1 MSIKVYANVAGFFV
15 YDSNDVLKTFI
26 AYPKKAEEIAVKIH
40 NLSVYAI
47 SEELQMILKEVDEEI
62 IETNSADVVNYAR
75 SKGKKSEVNVNSE
88 FYKQF
93 LTNLFHNLIQQDYIS
108 DEKEYQELVREVGI
122 SLSKKRVAH
131 SSQRVD
137 KNVVHA
143 ILSMDD
149 IDKTTNLFSARISEW
164 YGVHFPEI
172 MREVQNHLTLCKII
186 TTIGTKDNFTE
197 ENVKSFGFSNEKSKR
212 IVNLARNSMGANF
225 TENDLHPLQDLSLR
239 MIDLYE
245 ERDKLEAWIGREI
258 SRIAPNMKAIVG
270 APIAARL
277 IALAGG
283 LRELAMKP
291 ASTIQL
297 LGAEK
302 ALFRAL
308 KTGAKPPKHGII
320 YQIPELHGCPWWQR
334 GNISRAIAGRLTIA
348 GRVDFFQGEFIGD
361 QLKLE
366 VDRKVEEIK
375 KKYKEAPEGK
385 KPPIDR
391 SFQPRQHKGPQI
403 KPQYRKQ
410 GKGKKPYY
418 PKKKG
423 GKSSYQRRR

>member
-1 MSIKVYANVAGFFV
+1 MSIKVYTNVAGFFV
-15 YDSNDVLKTFI
+15 YDSNDILKTFI
-26 AYPKKAEEIAVKIH
+26 AYPKKAEEIAARIH
-40 NLSVYAI
+40 NLSVYTI
-47 SEELQMILKEVDEEI
+47 SEELEMILKGIDEEI
-62 IETNSADVVNYAR
+62 IETNSADVVNYVR

-88 FYKQF
+88 FYQKF
-93 LTNLFHNLIQQDYIS
+93 LTNLFHNLIQQGYIS
-108 DEKEYQELVREVGI
+108 DEKEYQGLVREVGI
-122 SLSKKRVAH
+122 NLSKKRVAH

-149 IDKTTNLFSARISEW
+149 IDKTTNLFSARIGEW

-172 MREVQNHLTLCKII
+172 MKEVQNHLTLCKII

-212 IVNLARNSMGANF
+212 IVNLARKSMGADF
-225 TENDLHPLQDLSLR
+225 TENDLRPLQDLSLR

-245 ERDKLEAWIGREI
+245 ERDKLEAWIDREI

-283 LRELAMKP
+283 LQELAMKP

-320 YQIPELHGCPWWQR
+320 FQIPVLHSCPWWQK

-375 KKYKEAPEGK
+375 EKYKEAPEGK

-391 SFQPRQHKGPQI
+391 SFQPRHKGPQI
-403 KPQYRKQ
+403 KPQYQKQ

-423 GKSSYQRRR
+423 GKSSYQRKR

>member
-1 MSIKVYANVAGFFV
+1 
-15 YDSNDVLKTFI
+15 
-26 AYPKKAEEIAVKIH
+26 
-40 NLSVYAI
+40 
-47 SEELQMILKEVDEEI
+47 
-62 IETNSADVVNYAR
+62 
-75 SKGKKSEVNVNSE
+75 
-88 FYKQF
+88 
-93 LTNLFHNLIQQDYIS
+93 
-108 DEKEYQELVREVGI
+108 
-122 SLSKKRVAH
+122 
-131 SSQRVD
+131 
-137 KNVVHA
+137 
-143 ILSMDD
+143 
-149 IDKTTNLFSARISEW
+149 KTTNLFAARISEW

-172 MREVQNHLTLCKII
+172 MREVQNHLTLCRII

-197 ENVKSFGFSNEKSKR
+197 ENVKLFGFSNEKSKR
-212 IVNLARNSMGANF
+212 IVNLARRSMGAEF

-239 MIDLYE
+239 IIDLYK
-245 ERDKLEAWIGREI
+245 EREKLDAWIDREI

-320 YQIPELHGCPWWQR
+320 YQIPELHGCPWWQK

-366 VDRKVEEIK
+366 VDRKIEEIK
-375 KKYKEAPEGK
+375 EKYKEAPEGK

-391 SFQPRQHKGPQI
+391 SFQPRQKGPQI
-403 KPQYRKQ
+403 KPKYRKQ

-423 GKSSYQRRR
+423 GKSSYQHKR

>member
-15 YDSNDVLKTFI
+15 YDENDMLKTFI
-26 AYPKKAEEIAVKIH
+26 AYPKKAEEIAARVH
-40 NLSVYAI
+40 NLSVYTI
-47 SEELQMILKEVDEEI
+47 SEELEMILEGIDEEI
-62 IETNSADVVNYAR
+62 IETNSSDVANYVR

-88 FYKQF
+88 FYQKF
-93 LTNLFHNLIQQDYIS
+93 LANLFHNLIQQEHIS
-108 DEKEYQELVREVGI
+108 DEKEYQNLVREVGI
-122 SLSKKRVAH
+122 NLSKKRVAH

-172 MREVQNHLTLCKII
+172 MREVQNHLTLCRII

-197 ENVKSFGFSNEKSKR
+197 ENVKLFGFSNEKSKR
-212 IVNLARNSMGANF
+212 IVNLSRKSMGADF
-225 TENDLHPLQDLSLR
+225 TENDLRPLQDLSLR
-239 MIDLYE
+239 MIDLYA
-245 ERDKLEAWIGREI
+245 ERDKLEAWIDREI

-270 APIAARL
+270 GPIAARL

-320 YQIPELHGCPWWQR
+320 FQIPVLHSCPWWQK

-366 VDRKVEEIK
+366 IDRKVEEIK
-375 KKYKEAPEGK
+375 EKYKEAPEGK

-391 SFQPRQHKGPQI
+391 SFQPRQRGPQI

-418 PKKKG
+418 PRKKG
-423 GKSSYQRRR
+423 GKSSYPRRR